1 MDPTQKWGTR
11 CDSDFISREGGGES
25 GGGWVWHAHGVR
37 WHGVSECMHCDSFQ
51 ARQLLAM
58 RVCNDSSALRASQ
71 RIKDGLETRPERK
84 VMVPLMGA
92 VVPLIETIV
101 PLIETDVPLIE
112 MGVPLI
118 EMVARKV
125 AAALGTV

>member
-1 MDPTQKWGTR
+1 M
-11 CDSDFISREGGGES
+11 
-25 GGGWVWHAHGVR
+25 WHAHGVR

-58 RVCNDSSALRASQ
+58 IVCNDSSALRASQ